1 MKLLKLASG
10 LALVACLAT
19 ALPAFAADTITKASF
34 GKTNDGTPVS
44 IYTLTNAN
52 GVQAKISNFGG
63 IIVSLEVPDR
73 NNKLGDIVLGL
84 NNPQEYLK
92 ESPYFGALIGRCGNR
107 IAKGTFKIDGVTY
120 HVPVNNGPNSLHG
133 GLVGFDKRVWNAT
146 PKVVAHGVSLQLGL
160 LSKDGDQG
168 YPGNLHATVVYTLTD
183 ANALQISYTAT
194 TDKATVCN
202 LTNHTYWNLNGE
214 GNGTILDNVMKI
226 NANYITPVDK
236 TLIPTGKL
244 MRVAGTPFDFRKP
257 TAIGLR
263 IGSSNQQIQYGPGY
277 DHNFVLNRKGAGS
290 MLAVEVY
297 APKTGRVL
305 DVYTDQPGVQ
315 FYTGNFLD
323 GTIVGRGGKPY
334 VRRGAIAL
342 ETQHFPDSVNHPQ
355 FPSTILRPGQVYHT
369 VTMYK
374 FGIRK

>member
-1 MKLLKLASG
+1 
-10 LALVACLAT
+10 
-19 ALPAFAADTITKASF
+19 
-34 GKTNDGTPVS
+34 
-44 IYTLTNAN
+44 
-52 GVQAKISNFGG
+52 
-63 IIVSLEVPDR
+63 
-73 NNKLGDIVLGL
+73 
-84 NNPQEYLK
+84 
-92 ESPYFGALIGRCGNR
+92 
-107 IAKGTFKIDGVTY
+107 
-120 HVPVNNGPNSLHG
+120 
-133 GLVGFDKRVWNAT
+133 
-146 PKVVAHGVSLQLGL
+146 
-160 LSKDGDQG
+160 
-168 YPGNLHATVVYTLTD
+168 
-183 ANALQISYTAT
+183 
-194 TDKATVCN
+194 
-202 LTNHTYWNLNGE
+202 
-214 GNGTILDNVMKI
+214 MKI